1 MANVTIAD
9 LPAAQTIDGTE
20 LVPIVQGGVTVRATT
35 AAVAGSPSQQQTFI
49 TVNQETTLPNSRA
62 ITSVSGIGITD
73 NGAQSTISISLQG
86 AAASLNT
93 AGTGFAVKT
102 GANTITP
109 RNIAVSGSGIAIADG
124 DGQAANP
131 TISLTGQVL
140 NLANA
145 SGNGILTLS
154 SAGSVSLTQI
164 LGTSGQISVA
174 NGTGVGA
181 SPTIS
186 MQNTAV
192 SAGTYGSS
200 SQIPVVTI
208 DAQGRITT
216 ATVASAVVGGTVT
229 SVAALTLGTA
239 GTDLSSTVAN
249 PTTTPVITLN
259 VPTAS
264 AANRGALSAADWTTF
279 NNKGSG
285 TVASVSVVSANGL
298 AGTVATATT
307 TPAITLST
315 TVTGLLKGNGTAISA
330 ATSGTDYAPAT
341 SGTSILYGNG
351 SGGFS
356 NVTIGTGIAFAGG
369 TLSSTSSGGTVT
381 SVAALTLGTT
391 GTDLSSA
398 VANGTTTPVITLN
411 VPTASATNRGAL
423 SAADWTIF
431 NNKGSGTIT
440 SVTGTAPVVSSG
452 GTTPAISMPAATTS
466 VNGYLT
472 STDWTTFNNKGS
484 GTVTSVSGTAG
495 RITSTGGV
503 TPVIDLASGVASAG
517 TTGSASLIPVVTID
531 TYGRVT
537 TITTA
542 ANPQGTVTSI
552 TAGTGLSGGVITSTG
567 TIAIDS
573 TVATLTG
580 TQTLTNKTISGASN
594 TLTSIANASLT
605 NSSVTVGT
613 TAIALGASSLT
624 LGGLTTVTVT
634 QDPIAALDLAP
645 KQYVDAVAQGLD
657 PKASCVAATTVNI
670 TLSGTQTIDGV
681 ALIAGDRCLVK
692 DQTLSQN
699 NGIYLVAAGAWT
711 RATDMDTWL
720 EVPGA
725 FTFIEQGTTQADTGW
740 VCTSNA
746 GGTIGTTAITFVQ
759 FAGVGSYTAG
769 TGLTLT
775 GTQFSITNTAVSAAS
790 YGSATQVGTFTVN
803 AQGQLT
809 LASNTTVTPAVGS
822 ITGLGTGVSTAL
834 AVNVGSAGA
843 FVTFNG
849 ALGTPSSGTVT
860 NLTGTASININGTVG
875 ATTRNTGL
883 FTTLGANSAVTLSG
897 AAASV
902 HTLGTSATT
911 GTVTIGGTAM
921 TGTLTFGQSTT
932 TNAVNINTGVT
943 ASGNTKTTYICTNG
957 AAGSDVRVEMGSTS
971 ATTSIV
977 LANGRL
983 LAYRTTAGGN
993 PGFRCYGTS
1002 TDQNYVQIDNTGG
1015 FTALGVNG
1023 SVGAELGTGTT
1034 AYATV
1039 LGSYANVPV
1048 EIVVNNVKVASFASA
1063 GLTTGTLTGTTGIF
1077 GGTF

>member
-1 MANVTIAD
+1 MANIKIAD
-9 LPAAQTIDGTE
+9 LPAAQPIDGTE

-102 GANTITP
+102 GTNTITP

-186 MQNTAV
+186 MENTAV

-200 SQIPVVTI
+200 TQIPVVTI

-216 ATVASAVVGGTVT
+216 ATVASAVAGGTVT

-285 TVASVSVVSANGL
+285 TV
-298 AGTVATATT
+298 
-307 TPAITLST
+307 
-315 TVTGLLKGNGTAISA
+315 TG
-330 ATSGTDYAPAT
+330 
-341 SGTSILYGNG
+341 
-351 SGGFS
+351 
-356 NVTIGTGIAFAGG
+356 
-369 TLSSTSSGGTVT
+369 
-381 SVAALTLGTT
+381 
-391 GTDLSSA
+391 
-398 VANGTTTPVITLN
+398 
-411 VPTASATNRGAL
+411 
-423 SAADWTIF
+423 
-431 NNKGSGTIT
+431 
-440 SVTGTAPVVSSG
+440 VTGTAPVVSSG
-452 GTTPAISMPAATTS
+452 GATPAISMPAATTS

-503 TPVIDLASGVASAG
+503 TPVIDLASGVATAG
-517 TTGSASLIPVVTID
+517 TTGSAALIPVVTID

-580 TQTLTNKTISGASN
+580 TQTFTNKTISGASN
-594 TLTSIANASLT
+594 TLTNIGNSSLT
-605 NSSVTVGT
+605 NSAVTIGT
-613 TAIALGASSLT
+613 TSISLGSSSLT
-624 LGGLTTVTVT
+624 LGGLTSVALT
-634 QDPIAALDLAP
+634 QDPVSALQAAT
-645 KQYVDAVAQGLD
+645 KQYVDSVAQGLD

-670 TLSGTQTIDGV
+670 TLSAAQTIDGI

-692 DQTLSQN
+692 NQTAPAE
-699 NGIYLVAAGAWT
+699 NGIYLVASGAWT
-711 RATDMDTWL
+711 RTTDMDAWV

-759 FAGVGSYTAG
+759 FSGVGSYTAG

-775 GTQFSITNTAVSAAS
+775 GTQFSLTSPVAVSLGGTGSTTAFTQYGVA
-790 YGSATQVGTFTVN
+790 YGSTTSAMATTAAGTSTQLLHGN
-803 AQGQLT
+803 ASGAPTWSAVSLT
-809 LASNTTVTPAVGS
+809 ADVSGTLPVANGGTNITSYAVGDIIYAS
-822 ITGLGTGVSTAL
+822 ATTTLSKLADVATGNALISGGVTTAPSWGKIGLTTHVSGTLPIANGGTNSTAT
-834 AVNVGSAGA
+834 ATAG
-843 FVTFNG
+843 G
-849 ALGTPSSGTVT
+849 AAYG
-860 NLTGTASININGTVG
+860 TGTAF
-875 ATTRNTGL
+875 A
-883 FTTLGANSAVTLSG
+883 FT
-897 AAASV
+897 AA
-902 HTLGTSATT
+902 
-911 GTVTIGGTAM
+911 GTA
-921 TGTLTFGQSTT
+921 G
-932 TNAVNINTGVT
+932 
-943 ASGNTKTTYICTNG
+943 
-957 AAGSDVRVEMGSTS
+957 
-971 ATTSIV
+971 
-977 LANGRL
+977 
-983 LAYRTTAGGN
+983 
-993 PGFRCYGTS
+993 
-1002 TDQNYVQIDNTGG
+1002 
-1015 FTALGVNG
+1015 
-1023 SVGAELGTGTT
+1023 
-1034 AYATV
+1034 
-1039 LGSYANVPV
+1039 
-1048 EIVVNNVKVASFASA
+1048 
-1063 GLTTGTLTGTTGIF
+1063 
-1077 GGTF
+1077 

>member
-20 LVPIVQGGVTVRATT
+20 LVPIVQGGVTVRTTT

-62 ITSVSGIGITD
+62 LSSNFGIGITD
-73 NGAQSTISISLQG
+73 GGAQSTLKLSLQG
-86 AAASLNT
+86 ATASLNT

-102 GANTITP
+102 GSNTVTP
-109 RNIAVSGSGIAIADG
+109 RNIAVSGSGINITDG

-186 MQNTAV
+186 MANTTV

-200 SQIPVVTI
+200 TQIPVVTI

-216 ATVASAVVGGTVT
+216 ATVASAVAGGTVT
-229 SVAALTLGTA
+229 SVAALTLGTS

-249 PTTTPVITLN
+249 STTTPVITLN

-285 TVASVSVVSANGL
+285 TV
-298 AGTVATATT
+298 
-307 TPAITLST
+307 
-315 TVTGLLKGNGTAISA
+315 TG
-330 ATSGTDYAPAT
+330 
-341 SGTSILYGNG
+341 
-351 SGGFS
+351 
-356 NVTIGTGIAFAGG
+356 
-369 TLSSTSSGGTVT
+369 
-381 SVAALTLGTT
+381 
-391 GTDLSSA
+391 
-398 VANGTTTPVITLN
+398 
-411 VPTASATNRGAL
+411 
-423 SAADWTIF
+423 
-431 NNKGSGTIT
+431 
-440 SVTGTAPVVSSG
+440 VTGTAPVVSSG
-452 GTTPAISMPAATTS
+452 GATPAISMPAATTS

-484 GTVTSVSGTAG
+484 GTVTSVSGIAG

-503 TPVIDLASGVASAG
+503 TPVIDLASGVATAG

-552 TAGTGLSGGVITSTG
+552 TAGTGLSGGTITSTG

-594 TLTSIANASLT
+594 TLTNIGNSSLT
-605 NSSVTVGT
+605 NSAVTIGT
-613 TAIALGASSLT
+613 TSISLGSSSLT
-624 LGGLTTVTVT
+624 LGGLTSVALT
-634 QDPIAALDLAP
+634 QDPVSALQAAT
-645 KQYVDAVAQGLD
+645 KQYVDSVAQGLD

-670 TLSGTQTIDGV
+670 TLSAAQTIDGV

-692 DQTLSQN
+692 NQTASAE
-699 NGIYLVAAGAWT
+699 NGIYLVASGSWT
-711 RATDMDTWL
+711 RTTDMDVWA

-775 GTQFSITNTAVSAAS
+775 GTQFSLTSPVAVSLGGTGSTTAFTQYGVA
-790 YGSATQVGTFTVN
+790 YGSTTSAMATTAAGTT
-803 AQGQLT
+803 
-809 LASNTTVTPAVGS
+809 TTVLHGNASGAPTFGAVSLTADVSGTLPIANGGTNS
-822 ITGLGTGVSTAL
+822 TATATAGGAGYGTGTAHAYTAAGTAGQVL
-834 AVNVGSAGA
+834 TSAGA
-843 FVTFNG
+843 SAPVW
-849 ALGTPSSGTVT
+849 SGI
-860 NLTGTASININGTVG
+860 A
-875 ATTRNTGL
+875 
-883 FTTLGANSAVTLSG
+883 
-897 AAASV
+897 
-902 HTLGTSATT
+902 
-911 GTVTIGGTAM
+911 
-921 TGTLTFGQSTT
+921 
-932 TNAVNINTGVT
+932 
-943 ASGNTKTTYICTNG
+943 
-957 AAGSDVRVEMGSTS
+957 
-971 ATTSIV
+971 
-977 LANGRL
+977 
-983 LAYRTTAGGN
+983 
-993 PGFRCYGTS
+993 
-1002 TDQNYVQIDNTGG
+1002 
-1015 FTALGVNG
+1015 
-1023 SVGAELGTGTT
+1023 
-1034 AYATV
+1034 
-1039 LGSYANVPV
+1039 
-1048 EIVVNNVKVASFASA
+1048 
-1063 GLTTGTLTGTTGIF
+1063 

>member
-1 MANVTIAD
+1 MANIKIAD
-9 LPAAQTIDGTE
+9 LPAAQPIDGTE
-20 LVPIVQGGVTVRATT
+20 LVPIVQSGITVRATT

-102 GANTITP
+102 GANTVTP
-109 RNIAVSGSGIAIADG
+109 RNIAVSSSGIAIADG

-186 MQNTAV
+186 MENTAV

-216 ATVASAVVGGTVT
+216 ATVASAVAGGTVT

-285 TVASVSVVSANGL
+285 TVTGVTGTAPVVSSGGTTPAISMPKATTSVDGYLSATDWTTFNNKGSGTVSSVSVVSANGL

-315 TVTGLLKGNGTAISA
+315 TITGLLKGNGTAISA

-341 SGTSILYGNG
+341 SGSSILYGNAA
-351 SGGFS
+351 GGFS
-356 NVTIGTGIAFAGG
+356 NVTIGTGVAFAGG
-369 TLSSTSSGGTVT
+369 TLSATGTGGTV
-381 SVAALTLGTT
+381 
-391 GTDLSSA
+391 
-398 VANGTTTPVITLN
+398 
-411 VPTASATNRGAL
+411 
-423 SAADWTIF
+423 
-431 NNKGSGTIT
+431 T

-452 GTTPAISMPAATTS
+452 GATPAISMAAATTS

-472 STDWTTFNNKGS
+472 STDWTTFNSKQPA
-484 GTVTSVSGTAG
+484 GTYVNSVSGTAG

-517 TTGSASLIPVVTID
+517 TTGSATLIPVVTID

-552 TAGTGLSGGVITSTG
+552 TAGTGLSGGTITSTG

-594 TLTSIANASLT
+594 TLTNIGNSSLT
-605 NSSVTVGT
+605 NSAVTIGT
-613 TAIALGASSLT
+613 TSISLGSSSLT
-624 LGGLTTVTVT
+624 LGGLTSVALT
-634 QDPIAALDLAP
+634 QDPVSALQAAT
-645 KQYVDAVAQGLD
+645 KQYVDSVAQGLD

-670 TLSGTQTIDGV
+670 TLSAAQTIDGI

-692 DQTLSQN
+692 NQTAPAE
-699 NGIYLVAAGAWT
+699 NGIYLVASGAWT
-711 RATDMDTWL
+711 RTTDMDVWA

-775 GTQFSITNTAVSAAS
+775 GTQFSLTSPVAVSLGGTGSTAAFTQYGVA
-790 YGSATQVGTFTVN
+790 YGSTTSAMATTAAGTSTQLLHGN
-803 AQGQLT
+803 ASGAPTWSAVSLT
-809 LASNTTVTPAVGS
+809 ADVSGTLPVANGGTNITSYAVGDIIYAS
-822 ITGLGTGVSTAL
+822 ATTTLSKLADVATGNALISGGVTTAPSWGKIGLTTHVSGTLPIANGGTNSTATATAGGAAYGTGTAFAFTAAGTAGQVL
-834 AVNVGSAGA
+834 TSAGA
-843 FVTFNG
+843 SAPVW
-849 ALGTPSSGTVT
+849 SGI
-860 NLTGTASININGTVG
+860 A
-875 ATTRNTGL
+875 
-883 FTTLGANSAVTLSG
+883 
-897 AAASV
+897 
-902 HTLGTSATT
+902 
-911 GTVTIGGTAM
+911 
-921 TGTLTFGQSTT
+921 
-932 TNAVNINTGVT
+932 
-943 ASGNTKTTYICTNG
+943 
-957 AAGSDVRVEMGSTS
+957 
-971 ATTSIV
+971 
-977 LANGRL
+977 
-983 LAYRTTAGGN
+983 
-993 PGFRCYGTS
+993 
-1002 TDQNYVQIDNTGG
+1002 
-1015 FTALGVNG
+1015 
-1023 SVGAELGTGTT
+1023 
-1034 AYATV
+1034 
-1039 LGSYANVPV
+1039 
-1048 EIVVNNVKVASFASA
+1048 
-1063 GLTTGTLTGTTGIF
+1063 